1 MYFSL
6 FQLLLFLRSA
16 RATPNV
22 RQIPGVARADVTATL
37 VVVTSILC
45 TVTTEA
51 IVYQVW
57 RTLFMFIYHLLC
69 NLIHLYFCF
78 NPQCQSAVYRVYSL
92 YKSWYRNLTKMYKAK
107 VQRGSLENIWIY
119 SCLLKKSRLGNHLFT
134 NEDQLI
140 VLTYVSVLV
149 FPWLGEK
156 RYLLFQL
163 S

>member
-22 RQIPGVARADVTATL
+22 RQIQGVARADVTATL

-57 RTLFMFIYHLLC
+57 RTLFMFIYHLL
-69 NLIHLYFCF
+69 
-78 NPQCQSAVYRVYSL
+78 YRVYSL

-140 VLTYVSVLV
+140 VLTYKSVLV